1 VTPLGAGRPTD
12 ETTSWQTL
20 SSRIRLQPGPF
31 QRARP
36 AVHEQVASTRAINRE
51 LDVAGSERRRRLTAP
66 DLWHPWLIVALA
78 LIGLSILFLVLTGAR
93 PSYDAYGW
101 LVWGRQTL
109 HWNLD
114 TNGAPSWKPLTF
126 LFTLPYALAGRGQQW
141 LWMVTE
147 VAAAFSGVV
156 FAARIAYTLT
166 GPREGRRHAPLAA
179 GAIAGIGV
187 LWIWDYWHLILI
199 GSSDPM
205 VVSLCLAAID
215 AQLSRRPR
223 LAFVLLVLASLG
235 RPEVWP
241 FAFLFAVW
249 AWFTIPSMRVM
260 LPIGL
265 LIIPALWFSVPA
277 LTSNSWHIAGDLALN
292 SKHLLH
298 GNKITGVIGRS
309 LALFNLPVHLAALA
323 AIAFAALRRDRAP
336 LVLAGAAA
344 LWVAVEIVFALHGWS
359 AVPRYLIE
367 PAAIVAV
374 LAGYAVGNA
383 LALTPPLPLVVRLA
397 AVAAV
402 VAFIVALIPAGGRR
416 VRLTHGELTAT
427 RKSATRLDRLHAVI
441 VRLGGPARIL
451 ACGHPVTLVGN
462 QSTLAWE
469 LGLNVGVVG
478 YRPGREIDSGRPIV
492 IFKPHGRGWQ
502 VRPVNT
508 LAADRAACAALR
520 TDTPLT

>member
-1 VTPLGAGRPTD
+1 
-12 ETTSWQTL
+12 
-20 SSRIRLQPGPF
+20 
-31 QRARP
+31 
-36 AVHEQVASTRAINRE
+36 VHEQAVPTRAIKRKP
-51 LDVAGSERRRRLTAP
+51 DAAATERRRRLTAP
-66 DLWHPWLIVALA
+66 DLWHPWLFVALA

-126 LFTLPYALAGRGQQW
+126 MFTLPYALVGRDAQW

-147 VAAAFSGVV
+147 VAAALSGVV

-166 GPREGRRHAPLAA
+166 GPRPGRRHAPLAA

-187 LWIWDYWHLILI
+187 VWIWDYWHLILI
-199 GSSDPM
+199 GSSDPL

-215 AQLSRRPR
+215 AQLSKRPR
-223 LAFVLLVLASLG
+223 VAFVLLVLASLG

-249 AWFTIPSMRVM
+249 AWFAVPSMRVM

-265 LIIPALWFSVPA
+265 LIIPAFWFSVPA
-277 LTSNSWHIAGDLALN
+277 LTSKSWHISGDLALN
-292 SKHLLH
+292 SKRVVH
-298 GNKITGVIGRS
+298 GNKNTGVIGRF
-309 LALFNLPVHLAALA
+309 LALFNPPVHLGALA
-323 AIAFAALRRDRAP
+323 AIAVAAFRRERAP

-344 LWVAVEIVFALHGWS
+344 LWVAVEIAFALHGWS

-383 LALTPPLPLVVRLA
+383 LALTPRLPLAVRLA

-402 VAFIVALIPAGGRR
+402 AAFSVALIPAGGRR
-416 VRLTHGELTAT
+416 VRLTHSELTAT
-427 RKSATRLDRLHAVI
+427 SKSATRLDRLHAVI

-462 QSTLAWE
+462 QSTIAWE

-478 YRPGREIDSGRPIV
+478 YKPGREIDSGRPIV

-508 LAADRAACAALR
+508 READRASCAALR
-520 TDTPLT
+520 TDTSFT

>member
-1 VTPLGAGRPTD
+1 
-12 ETTSWQTL
+12 
-20 SSRIRLQPGPF
+20 
-31 QRARP
+31 
-36 AVHEQVASTRAINRE
+36 
-51 LDVAGSERRRRLTAP
+51 
-66 DLWHPWLIVALA
+66 LWHPWLFVALA
-78 LIGLSILFLVLTGAR
+78 LIGLSILFLVLTSAR

-101 LVWGRQTL
+101 LVWGHQTL

-126 LFTLPYALAGRGQQW
+126 LFTLPYALAGRNAQW

-147 VAAAFSGVV
+147 VAAALSGVV
-156 FAARIAYTLT
+156 FAARIAYALT
-166 GPREGRRHAPLAA
+166 GPRPGRRYAPLAA
-179 GAIAGIGV
+179 GAVAGIGV

-205 VVSLCLAAID
+205 VVTLCLAAID
-215 AQLSRRPR
+215 AQLSKRPR

-249 AWFTIPSMRVM
+249 AWFAIPSMRAM

-277 LTSNSWHIAGDLALN
+277 LTSRSWHVSGDLALN
-292 SKHLLH
+292 SKHVLH
-298 GNKITGVIGRS
+298 GNKITGVTGRF
-309 LALFNLPVHLAALA
+309 LDLFNLPVHLAALA
-323 AIAFAALRRDRAP
+323 GIAFAVFRRERAA

-344 LWVAVEIVFALHGWS
+344 LWVAVEIAFALHGWS

-383 LALTPPLPLVVRLA
+383 LALTPRLPVVVRLA
-397 AVAAV
+397 AAAAV
-402 VAFIVALIPAGGRR
+402 AAFIVALIPAGGRR
-416 VRLTHGELTAT
+416 VRLTHSELTAT
-427 RKSATRLDRLHAVI
+427 SKSATRLDRLHAVI
-441 VRLGGPARIL
+441 VRLGGPARLL

-462 QSTLAWE
+462 QSTIAWE

-478 YRPGREIDSGRPIV
+478 YKPGREIDSGRPIV
-492 IFKPHGRGWQ
+492 IFKPRGRGWQ
-502 VRPVNT
+502 VRPVHT
-508 LAADRAACAALR
+508 LASARVSCAALR
-520 TDTPLT
+520 TDTSFT